1 MHSFLDPLYY
11 YSIKWD
17 CQKNPPLSSPTIVFL
32 RIKRMRANNL
42 CMGISTYFPLDL
54 HSCIALYRLVEQLQ
68 PDFGIALTQ
77 AYFSGSSH
85 MKGCGV
91 CGLSGAVVVASQD
104 L

>member
-1 MHSFLDPLYY
+1 
-11 YSIKWD
+11 
-17 CQKNPPLSSPTIVFL
+17 
-32 RIKRMRANNL
+32 MRANNL